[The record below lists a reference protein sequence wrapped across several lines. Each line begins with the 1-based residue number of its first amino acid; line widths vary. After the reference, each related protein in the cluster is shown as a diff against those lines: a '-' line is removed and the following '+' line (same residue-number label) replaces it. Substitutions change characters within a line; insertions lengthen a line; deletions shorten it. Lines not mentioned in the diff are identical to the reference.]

1 MFRDFSPRTKAAEF
15 CPCEGWT
22 KPLPQ
27 TSQSNDRQPRKGTQ
41 NLRAYWVAK
50 RTKQQEE
57 QNETNKSRTQQ
68 NLMESLVK
76 SVVKTTEVFGGT
88 ESLRLRAREEIA

>member
-1 MFRDFSPRTKAAEF
+1 MKKNEKRK
-15 CPCEGWT
+15 
-22 KPLPQ
+22 Q
-27 TSQSNDRQPRKGTQ
+27 TEETRKQ
-41 NLRAYWVAK
+41 H
-50 RTKQQEE
+50 
-57 QNETNKSRTQQ
+57 ETNKSRTQQ